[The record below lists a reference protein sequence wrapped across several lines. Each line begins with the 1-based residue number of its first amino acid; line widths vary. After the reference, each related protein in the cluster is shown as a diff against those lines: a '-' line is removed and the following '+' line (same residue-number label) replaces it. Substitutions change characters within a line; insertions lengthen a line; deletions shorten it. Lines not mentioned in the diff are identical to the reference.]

1 MKRNEIEQ
9 LLPEVFRRTARP
21 GSPLFALLE
30 VMEALHAPPE
40 AVLDQLDGYFDPYRA
55 PERFVPFLARWVD
68 LAYLLVDEEP
78 EAATAPSF
86 PGGLG
91 RLRELV
97 TSAARLSKLR
107 GTVRGLVLFL
117 EMATGISGF
126 RIEEQV
132 PGENGVPR
140 PFHMRV
146 RAPATSEPLRRL
158 ITQIIEMEKPA
169 YLTYELVFD

>member
-9 LLPEVFRRTARP
+9 LLPEIFRRTARP
-21 GSPLFALLE
+21 GTPLFALLE

-40 AVLDQLDGYFDPYRA
+40 AVLEPLDGYFDPYRA

-68 LAYLLVDEEP
+68 LGYLLVDEG
-78 EAATAPSF
+78 ADATAPPTF

-91 RLRELV
+91 RLRDLIA
-97 TSAARLSKLR
+97 SAARLSKLR

-117 EMATGISGF
+117 E
-126 RIEEQV
+126 IEEQV

-146 RAPATSEPLRRL
+146 RAPAASEPLRRL
-158 ITQIIEMEKPA
+158 VAQIVEMEKPA